1 MIMRSTN
8 NSIIIK
14 HAYYKRRARAIIANV
29 SLIAIVLC
37 ICIMMLLYGNT
48 NYSLDVVIRVLRGE
62 NIQGANFAIATL
74 RLPRMLSGLL
84 VGIAFGIAG
93 NTFQTMLR
101 NPLASPDIIGVT
113 SGSSVAAVFCILV
126 LGLSGPAVSIISV
139 ISGLLVSMLIYLL
152 SKDISF
158 SGSRLIL
165 IGIGIQ
171 AMLQAA
177 ISFLL
182 LKASQYDVSGAM
194 RWLSGSLNG
203 MTMKGI
209 PTLFIVVMVFGI
221 ISLLFTK
228 YLQVLELGDE
238 FATTL
243 GIRLNLVRIIL
254 ILSTVFLIAFAT
266 STTGPIAFV
275 AFLAG
280 PIASKIVGR
289 GSSNVLAS
297 GLVGA
302 LLVLSSD
309 MIGQY
314 VFSTRFPVGVITGI
328 LGAPYMLF
336 LLICINRRGE

>member
-8 NSIIIK
+8 NSILIK

-62 NIQGANFAIATL
+62 NIQGATFAIATL

-139 ISGLLVSMLIYLL
+139 ISGLLVSKLIYLL

-182 LKASQYDVSGAM
+182 LKASQYDVPGAM

-254 ILSTVFLIAFAT
+254 ILSAVFLIAFAT

>member
-62 NIQGANFAIATL
+62 NIQGATFAIATL

-84 VGIAFGIAG
+84 VGVAFGIAG

-182 LKASQYDVSGAM
+182 LKASQYDVPGAM

-254 ILSTVFLIAFAT
+254 ILSAVFLIAFAT

>member
-14 HAYYKRRARAIIANV
+14 HAYYKRRTRAIIANV

-62 NIQGANFAIATL
+62 NIQGATFAIATL

-182 LKASQYDVSGAM
+182 LKASQYDVPGAM

-254 ILSTVFLIAFAT
+254 ILSAVFLIAFAT